1 MNSSLKLKSIVCLL
15 SIALLMHC
23 RKDELDVIKTYSSI
37 QNPIYGL
44 VYFTLPGI
52 IVTNSGGSSSGSTS
66 SLPRGFKSSGSSL
79 FAVGSSPSLYE
90 STDGTSFTKKT
101 FTLPNCTATAGSS
114 SGSYTDCHVVSVAK
128 FGSTIYAIG
137 LKQSGE
143 RGSNGSQTT
152 VTDHK
157 FYFASGVTVNDLNFT
172 EITDSTLTSTYYLSN
187 SVLPSAASSNGFVFG
202 FGVTSTSH
210 KYCGTTNGSTWVC
223 QNGVASSSST
233 AGAVELL
240 NGTLAADIYYRWNGS
255 GFTIAVT
262 SNQGT
267 KGSMI
272 YASSRTI
279 YTSGTSIRYTATDPS
294 LFSGTSIAGET
305 TATQTGGLTSGSYL
319 WLGDF
324 SGTLKVVGSSF
335 SNNVTTL
342 TAHTSSDNG
351 SNWSNTATITI
362 PGGLSPSN
370 NIGSINNTVFVYA
383 QSNSGTFTQKYFKST
398 DFTNWTEVTP

>member
-1 MNSSLKLKSIVCLL
+1 MKRFKQIRKISILL
-15 SIALLMHC
+15 ILCSIAINC
-23 RKDELDVIKTYSSI
+23 RKDELESNAPDVLRNPSKGILQLLGAGYTIGFSS
-37 QNPIYGL
+37 
-44 VYFTLPGI
+44 
-52 IVTNSGGSSSGSTS
+52 SSSGSS

-90 STDGTSFTKKT
+90 STDGTTFTKKT

-128 FGSTIYAIG
+128 SGSTIYAIG
-137 LKQSGE
+137 VKQSGE

-157 FYFASGVTVNDLNFT
+157 FYFASGATVNDLNFT
-172 EITDSTLTSTYYLSN
+172 EITDSNLTSTYYLSN

-202 FGVTSTSH
+202 FGVTSTTH
-210 KYCGTTNGSTWVC
+210 KYCGTANGSNWVC
-223 QNGVASSSST
+223 RNGVASSSSS
-233 AGAVELL
+233 AGAIELL
-240 NGTLAADIYYRWNGS
+240 NATLAADIYFRWNGS
-255 GFTIAVT
+255 GFTTAVA
-262 SNQGT
+262 SNQGI
-267 KGSMI
+267 KGSFI
-272 YASSRTI
+272 YSGGRTI
-279 YTSGTSIRYTATDPS
+279 YNSGNNLAYTTTDPS
-294 LFSGTSIAGET
+294 VWAGASLAGVT
-305 TATQTGGLTSGSYL
+305 TATQTGGATGYYN
-319 WLGDF
+319 WIGNF
-324 SGTLKVVGSSF
+324 SGTLKAIGSSSS
-335 SNNVTTL
+335 SNPPTTY

-398 DFTNWTEVTP
+398 DLTNWTEVTP